1 MTKKLAQLIP
11 FGKENAISR
20 RQLSES
26 LGMHDRRVRKSI
38 EKARSDGLMIVNLGD
53 GSGYYQTD
61 DLDEIAKQYR
71 KDTARAMSVLSR
83 RKPMRHLLK
92 AAGYKV

>member
-1 MTKKLAQLIP
+1 MTEQLAKLIP
-11 FGKENAISR
+11 FGKENAISCQR
-20 RQLSES
+20 LAFT
-26 LGMHDRRVRKSI
+26 LGLPDRRMREAI
-38 EKARSDGLMIVNLGD
+38 EKARADGLMIINLGD

-61 DLDEIAKQYR
+61 NLDEIAQQYR

-83 RKPMRHLLK
+83 RKHMRKRLK